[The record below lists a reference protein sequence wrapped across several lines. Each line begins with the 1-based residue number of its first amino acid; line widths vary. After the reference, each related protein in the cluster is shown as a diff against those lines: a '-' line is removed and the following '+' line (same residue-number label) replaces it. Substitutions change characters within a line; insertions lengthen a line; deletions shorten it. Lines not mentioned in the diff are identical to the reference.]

1 MGIASVM
8 STLLS
13 LSMTTSF
20 DDHLEKL
27 PALLGG
33 QRVQALADVSSPTL
47 RTVSISRRFS
57 VPLASRARQSSSFA
71 LALSSRS
78 VMNLR

>member
-13 LSMTTSF
+13 LSMTTSATIIWRNSLRCSGVSASRPWPTF
-20 DDHLEKL
+20 
-27 PALLGG
+27 
-33 QRVQALADVSSPTL
+33 LAHV

-57 VPLASRARQSSSFA
+57 VPLASRAGNRPASPW
-71 LALSSRS
+71 RS
-78 VMNLR
+78 QAAR